1 MVGDGSCPQGPGCI
15 SKYGKCGYTKMKNS
29 YTIAEKLE
37 MIHTTYEGNT
47 FRVHVRVIC
56 ICLKKEILSGWT
68 KK

>member
-1 MVGDGSCPQGPGCI
+1 MVGDGSCPQGAFLNME
-15 SKYGKCGYTKMKNS
+15 SVAMQMKNS

-56 ICLKKEILSGWT
+56 ICLKKEISSGWT